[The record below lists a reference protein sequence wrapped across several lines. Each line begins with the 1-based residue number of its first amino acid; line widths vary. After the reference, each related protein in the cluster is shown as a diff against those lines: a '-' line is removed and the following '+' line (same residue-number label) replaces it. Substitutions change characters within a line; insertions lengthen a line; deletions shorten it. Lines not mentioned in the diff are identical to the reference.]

1 MLLLRLISKDVGS
14 LLFLMVLPFVRGEI
28 KSFRGPLPAT
38 SSYVQFSTG
47 YLIAPGY
54 IDLSQI
60 RLTASADSPSIYAQ
74 TNTLLGN
81 QDDDNLYVADDDE
94 TDVNAAEQNDEDDD
108 DKNGESGEELEI
120 DNANDNVADEDDG
133 SPVDV
138 DVNENDS
145 QDKNEGKGSIPS
157 ENEVNSADANAD
169 NESLKEEN
177 GDNVMDSAED
187 EDSENTNDDASEDA
201 NSEEEPASV
210 EDAEE
215 PDSIDTDDDVSN
227 DANNVEEPDSVE
239 DVEEP
244 DSIDTDDDASED
256 ANNVE
261 EPDSAEEPD
270 SIDTDDEASEGTD
283 PSEDPVSTKDVDED
297 DADTDESVVTDDA
310 SVDASPSEDTDDGNR
325 QKRELV
331 FSDTESV
338 IDLIFFLEPVDC
350 VRQEDGTCNW
360 ARLGVGSSD
369 SNGNTRWC
377 CSEEAMEENLCEE
390 SQLGRLILDEDV
402 FSGKNKGEHRP
413 VSVPG
418 TGDWDGSVQ
427 IPHMDTIN
435 GQSGKYTLVL
445 ANCNDYGRNVLID
458 GKYIWKSKGG
468 FLPGDLFSEFHFFT
482 FLTIAYVGLLFWY
495 AKSMTTNKDS
505 VIGIQK
511 WILAT
516 IVLAAIELF
525 FRTTDYMVWNLDGVR
540 PDFAMY
546 SWISFR
552 VLKGAI
558 SRCLLVMVS
567 LGWGVI
573 RDTLGDVMKKIIVL
587 GLIYS
592 ALSFGKELAAIIFVE
607 EFQILSNEVEKE
619 IYDIF
624 AIFTYLV
631 AACDV
636 TFIIWIFDG
645 MNSTMEYLENMNQ
658 SMKLK
663 RFLRL
668 RLILILS
675 VFFVV
680 VAAVFTIVD
689 ATMDTTLLSEGQEW
703 LTRGAF
709 ELNYILVLFSIAL
722 LWRPDPRAKEFA
734 YVMELPSIADDE
746 NDLALN
752 SNIGSPDEE
761 EDGVNVS
768 YSDYQDDGKFTIGN
782 ATST

>member
-1 MLLLRLISKDVGS
+1 
-14 LLFLMVLPFVRGEI
+14 LLFLMVLPFVRGEM

-81 QDDDNLYVADDDE
+81 QDDDNLYVADDDA
-94 TDVNAAEQNDEDDD
+94 TDVNNTDENEEDDD
-108 DKNGESGEELEI
+108 DEDGKAGGELGT
-120 DNANDNVADEDDG
+120 DNANDNVAYEDDG
-133 SPVDV
+133 SLVDIDDDV

-145 QDKNEGKGSIPS
+145 QDKNEGEGSIPS

-169 NESLKEEN
+169 NEAPKQGS

-187 EDSENTNDDASEDA
+187 EDSKNTDDDASEDA
-201 NSEEEPASV
+201 NS
-210 EDAEE
+210 
-215 PDSIDTDDDVSN
+215 
-227 DANNVEEPDSVE
+227 VEEPDSVE
-239 DVEEP
+239 DAEESDSIETDDDASEDTNSEEEP
-244 DSIDTDDDASED
+244 DSAEEPESIDTDDDASED
-256 ANNVE
+256 TN
-261 EPDSAEEPD
+261 SAEEPE
-270 SIDTDDEASEGTD
+270 SIDNDEEPSEDAD
-283 PSEDPVSTKDVDED
+283 PSEED
-297 DADTDESVVTDDA
+297 DADMNDSVDTDDDA
-310 SVDASPSEDTDDGNR
+310 SEDASPSEDTDDASPSEDTDDGNR
-325 QKRELV
+325 QKRELI

-350 VRQEDGTCNW
+350 IRLEDGTCDW

-402 FSGKNKGEHRP
+402 FSGMNKGEHRP

-495 AKSMTTNKDS
+495 AKSMTANKDS

-511 WILAT
+511 WILGT

-546 SWISFR
+546 SWITFR

-573 RDTLGDVMKKIIVL
+573 RDTLGDVMKKIILL
-587 GLIYS
+587 GVVYS
-592 ALSFGKELAAIIFVE
+592 ALSFGKEVAAIIFVE

-709 ELNYILVLFSIAL
+709 ELNYILVLLSIAL
-722 LWRPDPRAKEFA
+722 LWKPDPRAKEFA

-746 NDLALN
+746 NDLALDT
-752 SNIGSPDEE
+752 SIGSPDE

>member
-94 TDVNAAEQNDEDDD
+94 TDVNAAEENDEDDD

-210 EDAEE
+210 ED
-215 PDSIDTDDDVSN
+215 
-227 DANNVEEPDSVE
+227 
-239 DVEEP
+239 
-244 DSIDTDDDASED
+244 
-256 ANNVE
+256 
-261 EPDSAEEPD
+261 AEEPD

-752 SNIGSPDEE
+752 TNIGSPDEE